1 MILKLGAKIAP
12 SRFSG
17 ASVIT
22 EGPPCIEDPHDA
34 RHTQRDG
41 REHYP
46 PFTTPIMVFPSQ
58 GAIFPLLFD
67 TVIQILLVASGRLHP
82 LGGDFRA
89 SHGHGSPSG
98 VDDAGTAARHYDAE
112 MNGK

>member
-1 MILKLGAKIAP
+1 M
-12 SRFSG
+12 
-17 ASVIT
+17 IT

-41 REHYP
+41 REHYL

-58 GAIFPLLFD
+58 GAIFPLLLD

-82 LGGDFRA
+82 FGGDSRA
-89 SHGHGSPSG
+89 SHGYGSPSG
-98 VDDAGTAARHYDAE
+98 VDDAGTAARQYDAE
-112 MNGK
+112 MNDK